1 MSFRNKN
8 YFGYTFEVATT
19 ALVRGLQLLFTI
31 IALATSA
38 ASIAKWDDEYTR
50 MTVAVSVISFVYLVL
65 AFTIHPFVNA
75 LTVLIAESVVTI
87 LWLTAF
93 AMVADLWG
101 PGGCNYGHDSFYLY
115 YTFPK
120 TACQAGK
127 AAIAFAFLSWI
138 LFVVSLVLFIVFTF
152 VPLTKI
158 SRGIFYTKVLTLGS
172 IYHGHN
178 AALVNDATPSSAVAA
193 SGDLE
198 ARDLSS
204 EPKEA
209 YTLTATEPAVA
220 ATEPE
225 VLPEHD
231 VTEPVEDPLQAG
243 AKI

>member
-1 MSFRNKN
+1 MSFRNRN
-8 YFGYTFEVATT
+8 YFGHTFEVATT

-50 MTVAVSVISFVYLVL
+50 MTVAVSVISFVYLIL
-65 AFTIHPFVNA
+65 AFTFHPFVNA

-101 PGGCNYGHDSFYLY
+101 SGGCNYGHDSVYLY

-120 TACQAGK
+120 TACQSGK

-152 VPLTKI
+152 IPLTKI
-158 SRGIFYTKVLTLGS
+158 TRGIYFTKVLTLGS

-178 AALVNDATPSSAVAA
+178 AALVNDATPASAAAA

-198 ARDLSS
+198 ARDLSL

-209 YTLTATEPAVA
+209 YPSTATEPAVA
-220 ATEPE
+220 TTEPE

-231 VTEPVEDPLQAG
+231 VTGHVENPPQAET
-243 AKI
+243 KL